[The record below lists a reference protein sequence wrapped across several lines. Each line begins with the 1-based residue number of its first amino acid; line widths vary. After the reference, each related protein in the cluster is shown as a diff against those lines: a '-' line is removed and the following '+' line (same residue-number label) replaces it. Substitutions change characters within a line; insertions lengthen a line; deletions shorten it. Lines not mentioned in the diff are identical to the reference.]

1 MLPLLNG
8 VSRWG
13 DNSEQRLFANF
24 LGSLKQA
31 PRNFG
36 IQIIDR
42 KKYSKMLSLLYW
54 LKNQSSVSEAIGN
67 VTEFIANEDC
77 DSAIKMMQNAVNYYK
92 ESESSFKMKKYF
104 ETGQFEFSVNA
115 TNILTENGNPLPQ
128 WFLKSFKSGNVSKFC
143 HAVLNRQSLLLY
155 NAVLNRQSLLL
166 YNQVENL
173 EWESSH
179 ACSRHIRQ
187 VIYSI
192 LILHNVDRLPAS
204 EQSVEEY
211 N

>member
-92 ESESSFKMKKYF
+92 ESESSFNMKKYF

-128 WFLKSFKSGNVSKFC
+128 WFLKSLKTGNVSRFC
-143 HAVLNRQSLLLY
+143 HVALNCK
-155 NAVLNRQSLLL
+155 SLLL

-187 VIYSI
+187 VIYGI